1 MGSSPSTIQWV
12 VTGYMLVMGILIPV
26 SALVIQRFTT
36 RQIFIGSLTIF
47 SVGTLVCGLAVYFS
61 YLLIGRLLQAMGA
74 ALLLPLMMHT
84 LLILYP
90 QKKRGTVMG
99 FVGLVIMVAPAI
111 GPPLSGVILDFLNWR
126 WLFFMVL
133 PIIIAVLIIS
143 VFILNNVTTV
153 TKPKVDFFSIF
164 LSAFGFGG
172 IVFGLSYAGDESVNW
187 LHPTVYFPLCIGI
200 MALSLFVWR
209 QLKSSTPILEIRT
222 FQYPMFSLAAIL
234 ILIGMM
240 TQFST
245 IILLPFLFENAL
257 GISTIAAGIIL
268 LPGAIL
274 NGFLSP
280 FIGRVFDRFGPRVLV
295 IPGMTLLTISLW
307 SFSKVSVST
316 SITTF
321 VFLYTF
327 VMIAIA
333 MIIMPAQ
340 TNGLNQLPTKYYS
353 HGTAIISTLQQ
364 IAGAIGVAFYVSI
377 MALGQKLFF
386 NESSSSRLAM
396 THVDAIVSGIQ
407 FAFQVS
413 SYIAMIG
420 LILSLFIK
428 RAKVIL
434 D

>member
-1 MGSSPSTIQWV
+1 
-12 VTGYMLVMGILIPV
+12 
-26 SALVIQRFTT
+26 
-36 RQIFIGSLTIF
+36 
-47 SVGTLVCGLAVYFS
+47 
-61 YLLIGRLLQAMGA
+61 
-74 ALLLPLMMHT
+74 
-84 LLILYP
+84 
-90 QKKRGTVMG
+90 
-99 FVGLVIMVAPAI
+99 
-111 GPPLSGVILDFLNWR
+111 
-126 WLFFMVL
+126 
-133 PIIIAVLIIS
+133 
-143 VFILNNVTTV
+143 
-153 TKPKVDFFSIF
+153 
-164 LSAFGFGG
+164 
-172 IVFGLSYAGDESVNW
+172 
-187 LHPTVYFPLCIGI
+187 
-200 MALSLFVWR
+200 
-209 QLKSSTPILEIRT
+209 
-222 FQYPMFSLAAIL
+222 
-234 ILIGMM
+234 
-240 TQFST
+240 
-245 IILLPFLFENAL
+245 
-257 GISTIAAGIIL
+257 
-268 LPGAIL
+268 
-274 NGFLSP
+274 
-280 FIGRVFDRFGPRVLV
+280 
-295 IPGMTLLTISLW
+295 MTLLTISLW

-407 FAFQVS
+407 FVFQVS